1 MSNDPAFINLP
12 LLATFL
18 KYFERAYLGGA
29 EVAEGA
35 GDTSGDLPAGVDELV
50 PAEERKTM
58 RSLFV
63 SYFNSASKTLVKGQV
78 VSPILF
84 SLERMLITRNS
95 LSRTSEI
102 TKPTSNLA
110 RYSRTV
116 NERTSG

>member
-1 MSNDPAFINLP
+1 MIDVSHAQLADWQMSNDPAFINLP

-29 EVAEGA
+29 EVAGDA

-78 VSPILF
+78 VSP
-84 SLERMLITRNS
+84 NS
-95 LSRTSEI
+95 L
-102 TKPTSNLA
+102 
-110 RYSRTV
+110 YF
-116 NERTSG
+116 